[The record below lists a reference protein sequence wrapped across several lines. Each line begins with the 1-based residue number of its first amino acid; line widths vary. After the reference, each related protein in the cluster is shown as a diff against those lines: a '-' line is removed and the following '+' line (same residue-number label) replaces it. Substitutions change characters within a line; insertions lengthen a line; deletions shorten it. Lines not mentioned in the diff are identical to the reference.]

1 MKFKRYL
8 SLLLCLIILGSS
20 AAIPSSAEE
29 TVDDARYVFNPSSGF
44 PAINLFSVKGSSA
57 LLCALDT
64 DMILYA
70 QDIDTT
76 VYPASLAKIM
86 TCLVA
91 YEAMLQKGDTL
102 DVEITVSYDAVKD
115 RSLEY
120 ETGEILIG
128 EVLTLKEL
136 LLLIMLPSVN
146 EACNVVAE
154 YSYGSIPNFVAMMN
168 QRARELGCTGT
179 NFTNPTGLHDYQE
192 VTTAR
197 DLMKM
202 TKMALSYDD
211 LAEIMYTKQYEMRE
225 TNCHESRWIYTTNY
239 LVSKN
244 VGRYYYANAKGIK
257 SGYTSQSGRSLIT
270 VGDNGDIRLLVIV
283 TGCKTSFLTGS
294 EYMLHN
300 FSEGK
305 NMLVYGFTNFEYLT
319 VLNSENPCGS
329 LPVTNGKESDAIVVP
344 MKNAGVALPTGY
356 TIADIEVTL
365 DGKVT
370 APAAAGD
377 VVGTATVYYRK
388 NAIAT
393 VNVTPLH
400 DIAGYTEE
408 ELAEM
413 ELETQRELK
422 NASRHNL
429 LLILLIVILVLLVVY
444 LGGYIYLNMN
454 RKNKKRKTK
463 STAKKKTAGK
473 AKVRYQKSEK
483 DYDSYR

>member
-1 MKFKRYL
+1 M
-8 SLLLCLIILGSS
+8 LCLIILISS
-20 AAIPSSAEE
+20 ISIPSSAEDA
-29 TVDDARYVFNPSSGF
+29 VDDARYVYNPSSGF
-44 PAINLFSVKGSSA
+44 PSINLFSVKGSSA
-57 LLCALDT
+57 LVCALDT
-64 DMILYA
+64 DMVLYA
-70 QDIDTT
+70 QDVDTP

-102 DVEITVSYDAVKD
+102 DVNITVSYDAVKD
-115 RSLEY
+115 RALEY

-128 EVLTLKEL
+128 EVLTLREL

-154 YSYGSIPNFVAMMN
+154 YSYGSTPNFVAMMN

-197 DLMKM
+197 DLMRM
-202 TKMALSYDD
+202 TKMALSYDE

-244 VGRYYYANAKGIK
+244 VGRYYYSYAKGIK

-305 NMLVYGFTNFEYLT
+305 NMLEYGFNNFEYLT

-329 LPVTNGKESDAIVVP
+329 LPVISGKESDAIVVP
-344 MKNAGVALPTGY
+344 MKDAGVALPNGY
-356 TIADIEVTL
+356 TVSDIEVTL
-365 DGKVT
+365 DGQIT
-370 APAAAGD
+370 APAAPGD

-400 DIAGYTEE
+400 DVSGFTEE

-413 ELETQRELK
+413 ELSNQREQK
-422 NASRHNL
+422 SASRHNL
-429 LLILLIVILVLLVVY
+429 LLILLVVVLVLLVIY
-444 LGGYIYLNMN
+444 LGGYIYFNMN
-454 RKNKKRKTK
+454 RKKKKRKSK
-463 STAKKKTAGK
+463 KRRKKTAARK
-473 AKVRYQKSEK
+473 PKVHYEGSES
-483 DYDSYR
+483 DYESYR